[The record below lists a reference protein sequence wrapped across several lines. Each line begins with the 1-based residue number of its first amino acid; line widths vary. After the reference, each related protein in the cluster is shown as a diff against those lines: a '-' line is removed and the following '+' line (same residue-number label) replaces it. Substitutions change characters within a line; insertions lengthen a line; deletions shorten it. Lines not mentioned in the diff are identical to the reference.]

1 MRITLVDT
9 NGGYTISLN
18 NDFETLDEY
27 VELLIKPVLRAAGFQ
42 EDSQDKYFVKEG
54 VEYYNWELEPIEKKA
69 TDTFAK
75 KYYE

>member
-42 EDSQDKYFVKEG
+42 EDSLYKYFVKEG